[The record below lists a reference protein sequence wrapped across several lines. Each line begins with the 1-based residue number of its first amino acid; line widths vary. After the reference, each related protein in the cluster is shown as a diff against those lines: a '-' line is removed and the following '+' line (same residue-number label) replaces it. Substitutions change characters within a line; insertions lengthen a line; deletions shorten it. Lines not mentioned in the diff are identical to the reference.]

1 MKNRRQ
7 MMIQNIVEKMDIETQ
22 EELAEEL
29 RKRGMPVTQATI
41 SRDINEL
48 RLVKVSDE
56 NGRHRYVSARQPKQP
71 MNERQLRIFIDS
83 VLSVAAS
90 ENLIV
95 VKTTSGAANGAAETV
110 DALEW
115 PEILGSIAGD
125 NTILIVLSSAEAAR
139 TVVRKF
145 EDLLK

>member
-7 MMIQNIVEKMDIETQ
+7 MIIQNIIEKMSIETQ

-29 RKRGMPVTQATI
+29 RKRGLSVTQATI

-48 RLVKVSDE
+48 RLIKVSDE
-56 NGRHRYVSARQPKQP
+56 NGRHRYISSRQPKQP
-71 MNERQLRIFIDS
+71 MNDRQLRIFIDS
-83 VLSVAAS
+83 VLSVTAS

-110 DALEW
+110 DSLDW

-125 NTILIVLSSAEAAR
+125 NTILIILTNSDAAQKA
-139 TVVRKF
+139 VQKF

>member
-7 MMIQNIVEKMDIETQ
+7 MMIQNIIEKMDIETQ
-22 EELAEEL
+22 EELAREL
-29 RKRGMPVTQATI
+29 RRRGLSVTQATI

-48 RLVKVSDE
+48 RLVKASDE
-56 NGRHRYVSARQPKQP
+56 NGRHRYVPVRQPKQP
-71 MNERQLRIFIDS
+71 MNDRQLRIFIDS

-125 NTILIVLSSAEAAR
+125 NTILIVLTSAEAAR
-139 TVVRKF
+139 TAVRKF